1 MSLPSDQD
9 PFVGCLLAEKYQI
22 VKRIGQGG
30 MGAVYLAL
38 HVLMERRVAV
48 KIVPAGLADIE
59 PVRLSRFHLEAKAAS
74 CLNHPNIISVFDFG
88 ITRSG
93 VAYLVMDYIEGEGLD
108 QVMRRER
115 RMPPLFAARIFTQVC
130 DGLAHAHE
138 RGIVHRDLK
147 PSNIMISKQ
156 DDGTDLVH
164 IVDFGIAKFM
174 AGTARPRTYS
184 ARDSQI
190 VGSPLYMSPEQCQ
203 SDAKLDG
210 RSDIYSVGCLLYH
223 ALAGRPPFTETSL
236 VGLVYSHLNERPKPL
251 SELSPAVK
259 LPESL
264 DRIVMKALKKKQDER
279 QQTMKELKFE
289 LQAVEAGLK
298 RATEAPDAVANARQ
312 LMRKLT
318 DIEAGK
324 IDGRTTIS

>member
-9 PFVGCLLAEKYQI
+9 PFVGRLLAEKYQI

-30 MGAVYLAL
+30 MGAVYLAM

-48 KIVPAGLADIE
+48 KIVPAGLAEIE

-74 CLNHPNIISVFDFG
+74 CLNHPNVISVFDFG

-108 QVMRRER
+108 QLMRRER
-115 RMPPLFAARIFTQVC
+115 RMPPLMAARIFTQVC

-156 DDGTDLVH
+156 EDGSELVH

-174 AGTARPRTYS
+174 AGTARTVGYS
-184 ARDSQI
+184 ERDSQI
-190 VGSPLYMSPEQCQ
+190 IGSPLYMSPEQCK

-223 ALAGRPPFTETSL
+223 ALAGRPPFTEDSL
-236 VGLVYSHLNERPKPL
+236 VSLIYAHMHNDAIPMRS
-251 SELSPAVK
+251 LSPAIK

-264 DRIVMKALKKKQDER
+264 DGIVMRALKKKREER
-279 QQTMKELKFE
+279 QQTMRELKFE

-298 RATEAPDAVANARQ
+298 RATEAPDSVANARQ
-312 LMRKLT
+312 LMRRLA
-318 DIEAGK
+318 DAEAGK
-324 IDGRTTIS
+324 ADGRTTIS